1 MYNLS
6 LEEISKTLAEDN
18 KKKTPHVLWGEK
30 VHEVLFFQG
39 RKMDWLAT
47 QIGLNRSEL
56 SHVLR
61 GDTRYKA
68 SNEVDSYLIDQIA
81 KATGVPPSFF
91 TGESQ

>member
-1 MYNLS
+1 
-6 LEEISKTLAEDN
+6 
-18 KKKTPHVLWGEK
+18 
-30 VHEVLFFQG
+30 
-39 RKMDWLAT
+39 MDWLAT